1 MLNEHLFRKKKN
13 TKKYSNSIYDE
24 NINNGPFHCRQ
35 MECTKSYLR
44 HSHTSFQGRSEALK
58 AGGGVT
64 KWVNSISAEDEFRRN
79 EFFTENQ
86 LE

>member
-1 MLNEHLFRKKKN
+1 
-13 TKKYSNSIYDE
+13 
-24 NINNGPFHCRQ
+24 